1 MSTGFTQFTQSTID
15 QPAVQID
22 SLDAARTLFQR
33 IKGTPGSDRYISQSL
48 EALHTSSPF
57 CALKALDS
65 ILRTDASI
73 RPQSFVDKTVFKHKP
88 TQDFIDKLQHLSTFI
103 SETYGLRVANKVSC
117 FSIMDTLADTL
128 KADTARLEHILRA
141 SDDTLSHYFSE
152 NYDIKALLHK
162 RRVLNAATSISRS
175 ILALKSTTLLID
187 QLLHK
192 RDLINAIAIFH
203 LADVAM
209 RTSRTVLV
217 DVDTMRSGLKRD
229 HERLSYQLKH
239 QIMALFYGKG
249 TATGSLYTVASLAG
263 SPATTTKQGSPGTN
277 GAAGTLSSSQPGQ
290 DTDVLSSIPCIS
302 SSYSLGLYRMIQN
315 LPFLPL
321 CTFLRS
327 VAARSY
333 RTTDLIQTFID
344 SLGVLKSFALERNPF
359 FNITPSQEAVI
370 QNSTIDTMPPEL
382 YGVLLGQCFLML
394 HESDIAAGRIGDIS
408 DFLRG
413 LLVENMDSRLIEMYH
428 RAEQESSFVDEGQ
441 SPTLSTDKM
450 SYISSALDL
459 HRADHVLRLRRLIFS
474 SSGGVHVPEFRL
486 VDTNPLKDFAKVTR
500 RFFQRVYFSMINA
513 TLLYGSFLVSY
524 SFYLQAL
531 KQPSPFDNQQP
542 PPAGLSLAKT
552 LQPSKSRAILQ
563 PSAFNIDAMVPI
575 SSVPVM
581 PPHPPLQSP
590 GSPAQPEH
598 VRFKKILE
606 TLFFMLAET
615 NPSSALEFLN
625 TDVDSSPS
633 GGFSDPTM
641 FMSSF
646 STSTNQKRII
656 SASFSSA
663 ASAGKLVSIK
673 ANEQLP
679 FINTIFALDARY
691 PFIGYN
697 DSLKQFLGAFY
708 DAAIRRLAYYC
719 SMVIK
724 SSGYAKSSAQMH
736 QQTHSDKV
744 TIGGHDGVYAAAGSS
759 ASDQD
764 GRVLTDTA
772 TSSLFSLSWVRSL
785 SLYSSSPGVSKALSS
800 VKPNNWNAL
809 LIENH
814 LLSFYHC
821 AVMLTNVIEINPIDE
836 IFTQFF
842 SRLLDNY
849 TSYINSNVNNL
860 FALVSLQDLELGF
873 YTTNSRVYGLGVL
886 SSLTSLQQPDDDV
899 SCYSTCE
906 APSELT
912 DAFTSTTG
920 LLRVESSYS
929 LARALLGDERTAM
942 SDRPEL
948 TAYKLAQYT
957 LRFLNDMMAFSSMS
971 SKYYEANSA
980 LILSTICN
988 TFLNMIY
995 MRLHI
1000 HYKAL
1005 YSYALFFTPA
1015 GNSPI
1020 EGSTVSGYEA
1030 LLDNYI
1036 GSAAITSDRIAS
1048 LDKALGQHGIEQ
1060 YASVSSFY
1068 SLGTFAI
1075 LDEIIDTRQTMDG
1088 VSTLVGVGRNTPGS
1102 SVISRRSSAAHSF
1115 TLNPITAPFRQ
1126 SRTMEGCE
1134 RPVKTRTH
1142 SRQSSSLQILD
1153 AEVERASFNFALDG
1167 HNGGIGEDL
1176 REPEQASIRC
1186 SQNQS
1191 EGDALLEKLPTAV
1204 LVDGGMLEHALY
1216 CLQGCILVYDYL
1228 KKFTPVPPSSDHVW
1242 YSRFELTIKKIVHF
1256 IILEWRL
1263 YVSVHIRQG
1272 FDEDLNAPPEHVQ
1285 LGAQSPVSAGYN
1297 SLVSSIKALR
1307 VLSERPDFKWIM
1319 NYDTL
1324 LFDHIFYT
1332 VERVFMERLNR
1343 VSSSVLR
1350 HDQMTRMAA
1359 ALQYISSIATGPAS
1373 FRSVFQKLHSLCA
1386 G

>member
-1 MSTGFTQFTQSTID
+1 MNTGFTQSTIE
-15 QPAVQID
+15 QPTAQID

-33 IKGTPGSDRYISQSL
+33 TKGTPGSDRYISQSL
-48 EALHTSSPF
+48 ETLHTSSPF

-73 RPQSFVDKTVFKHKP
+73 RPQNFVDKTVFKHKP
-88 TQDFIDKLQHLSTFI
+88 TQDFIDKLQHLSVFI
-103 SETYGLRVANKVSC
+103 SETYGLHVANKVSC

-141 SDDTLSHYFSE
+141 SDDTLSHYLSE
-152 NYDIKALLHK
+152 NYDIKVLLHK

-175 ILALKSTTLLID
+175 ILALKSTALLID

-192 RDLINAIAIFH
+192 RDLINAIAIFY

-209 RTSRTVLV
+209 RTSKTVLV
-217 DVDTMRSGLKRD
+217 DVEAMRSGLKRD

-239 QIMALFYGKG
+239 QIMALLYGKG
-249 TATGSLYTVASLAG
+249 TTTGSFYTVTNLTG
-263 SPATTTKQGSPGTN
+263 SPAATTKQGSPSINGTI
-277 GAAGTLSSSQPGQ
+277 GTLSSSSQSGQ

-302 SSYSLGLYRMIQN
+302 NSYSLGLYRMIQN

-333 RTTDLIQTFID
+333 QTTDLIQTFID

-359 FNITPSQEAVI
+359 FNVTPSQEAVI
-370 QNSTIDTMPPEL
+370 RNSTIDTMPPEL

-394 HESDIAAGRIGDIS
+394 YESDIAAGRISDIS

-428 RAEQESSFVDEGQ
+428 RAEQESNFIDEGQ
-441 SPTLSTDKM
+441 HSTLSTDKM
-450 SYISSALDL
+450 FYISSSLDL
-459 HRADHVLRLRRLIFS
+459 HRADHILKLRRLILNP
-474 SSGGVHVPEFRL
+474 SGGVHVPEFRL
-486 VDTNPLKDFAKVTR
+486 VDTTSLKDFAKVTR
-500 RFFQRVYFSMINA
+500 RFFQRAYFSMINV

-524 SFYLQAL
+524 NCYLQAL
-531 KQPSPFDNQQP
+531 KQPSPFDHQQS
-542 PPAGLSLAKT
+542 PPAGLSIAKT

-563 PSAFNIDAMVPI
+563 PTTFNIGAMTSI
-575 SSVPVM
+575 SSMPVM
-581 PPHPPLQSP
+581 PPHPPMQSP
-590 GSPAQPEH
+590 NSSAQPEH
-598 VRFKKILE
+598 ISFKKILE
-606 TLFFMLAET
+606 NLFFMLAET
-615 NPSSALEFLN
+615 HPSSALEFLDA
-625 TDVDSSPS
+625 DVDSSPS
-633 GGFSDPTM
+633 GGFSDANM

-646 STSTNQKRII
+646 SASSNQKRII
-656 SASFSSA
+656 SASFSSTT
-663 ASAGKLVSIK
+663 SAGKLISIK

-679 FINTIFALDARY
+679 FINTIFVLDAKY
-691 PFIGYN
+691 PFIGC
-697 DSLKQFLGAFY
+697 DDGLKRFLGAFY

-724 SSGYAKSSAQMH
+724 SSGYTKSSTQIYQQMH
-736 QQTHSDKV
+736 GDKL
-744 TIGGHDGVYAAAGSS
+744 TIGGHDGMYTAMGAS
-759 ASDQD
+759 ASEQD
-764 GRVLTDTA
+764 GRILTDTA

-785 SLYSSSPGVSKALSS
+785 SLYSSSPGASKALSS
-800 VKPNNWNAL
+800 VKPNNWNTL

-814 LLSFYHC
+814 LLSFYYC
-821 AVMLTNVIEINPIDE
+821 AVMLTDVVEINPIDE

-849 TSYINSNVNNL
+849 TSYINANANNL
-860 FALVSLQDLELGF
+860 FALVSLQDLELGL
-873 YTTNSRVYGLGVL
+873 YTANSRVYGLRVL

-912 DAFTSTTG
+912 DALTSTTG
-920 LLRVESSYS
+920 LLRVDSSYS
-929 LARALLGDERTAM
+929 LARALLGDERIVR
-942 SDRPEL
+942 SDKPEFN
-948 TAYKLAQYT
+948 AYKLAQYT

-995 MRLHI
+995 MRLHV

-1005 YSYALFFTPA
+1005 YSYTLFFTPA

-1020 EGSTVSGYEA
+1020 EGSTVSSYEA
-1030 LLDNYI
+1030 LLDDYI
-1036 GSAAITSDRIAS
+1036 GSVTITSDRIAS

-1075 LDEIIDTRQTMDG
+1075 LDELIDTRQTTDG
-1088 VSTLVGVGRNTPGS
+1088 TSIFAGVGRSTPGS
-1102 SVISRRSSAAHSF
+1102 SAISKRSSAAHSF
-1115 TLNPITAPFRQ
+1115 TLNPIAASFRQ
-1126 SRTMEGCE
+1126 SRAMEGYE
-1134 RPVKTRTH
+1134 KSAKTRAH
-1142 SRQSSSLQILD
+1142 SRQSSGLQIFD
-1153 AEVERASFNFALDG
+1153 AEAERASLNFALDG
-1167 HNGGIGEDL
+1167 HNEGIGEDL
-1176 REPEQASIRC
+1176 KEPEQAPVRY
-1186 SQNQS
+1186 SQNQF
-1191 EGDALLEKLPTAV
+1191 EGDALLEKLPTVV

-1228 KKFTPVPPSSDHVW
+1228 KKFTPVPPSSDHIW
-1242 YSRFELTIKKIVHF
+1242 YSRFELTIQKIVHF

-1285 LGAQSPVSAGYN
+1285 LGAQCSVSAGYN
-1297 SLVSSIKALR
+1297 SFVSSIKALR
-1307 VLSERPDFKWIM
+1307 IMSERPDFKWIM

-1332 VERVFMERLNR
+1332 VERIFMERLDR

-1350 HDQMTRMAA
+1350 NDQMTRMMA
-1359 ALQYISSIATGPAS
+1359 ALQYLSTVTTGPMS
-1373 FRSVFQKLHSLCA
+1373 FRPVFQKLHSLCA